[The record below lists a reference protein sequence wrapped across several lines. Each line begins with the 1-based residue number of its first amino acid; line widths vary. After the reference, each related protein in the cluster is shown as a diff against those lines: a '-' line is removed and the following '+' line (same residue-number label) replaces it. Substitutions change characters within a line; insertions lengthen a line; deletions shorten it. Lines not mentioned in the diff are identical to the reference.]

1 MLLYLSSNEN
11 ERIFDFLQDDH
22 GIIVKKLSGNF
33 TLKQFVIYD
42 MRSLDH
48 YQFVA
53 IDLKA
58 LKDTSDEIME
68 AIIAFKKMFS
78 SRLVIYMDDVNC
90 RSELIHELVE
100 QGVYNIVT
108 GETVGVLQKN
118 IQKSISDFGMTKRDV
133 KVILGADEILEEV
146 ITFNK
151 TNIKIAVTGSK
162 HRVGTTTTA
171 INLCNYLAS
180 IGARVCYVEANDYN
194 HLYMLPEVYRQMQ
207 VNGDVII
214 SGGVKYLTLSSG
226 SEEDMD
232 FIIYDMGVIQSK
244 IIGAIKNKCDTAI
257 LCSGVKPYE
266 VKELERALLLLDGM
280 NVNKLI
286 SFASAPERSKLSKTY
301 NQVFLAEYSPD
312 LFDGE
317 TNKSIWKQIIEPF
330 INKK

>member
-1 MLLYLSSNEN
+1 MILYLSSNEN
-11 ERIFDFLQDDH
+11 EGIFDFLQGDL
-22 GIIVKKLSGNF
+22 GIIVKKLSGYF
-33 TLKQFVIYD
+33 ILKQFVIYD

-58 LKDTSDEIME
+58 LKDTNDEIVE
-68 AIIAFKKMFS
+68 AITAFKKMFS
-78 SRLVIYMDDVNC
+78 SRLVIYVDDVHFH
-90 RSELIHELVE
+90 SELIHVLVE

-108 GETVGVLQKN
+108 GETVEVLQKN
-118 IQKSISDFGMTKRDV
+118 IQKSISDIGMKKRDV
-133 KVILGADEILEEV
+133 KAILGANEILEEV

-151 TNIKIAVTGSK
+151 TNIKIAVTGSM

-171 INLCNYLAS
+171 MNLCNYLAS
-180 IGARVCYVEANDYN
+180 FGARVCYVEANDHN
-194 HLYMLPEVYRQMQ
+194 HLKALPEAYRQMQ

-214 SGGVKYLTLSSG
+214 SGGVKYLTLSSE

-232 FIIYDMGVIQSK
+232 FIIYDMGVIQHK
-244 IIGAIKNKCDTAI
+244 IIEAIKNKCDTAI

-266 VKELERALLLLDGM
+266 IKELERALLLLDDI
-280 NVNKLI
+280 NVNKLF
-286 SFASAPERSKLSKTY
+286 SFVTAPERSKL
-301 NQVFLAEYSPD
+301 NQANDRVFFAEYSPD

-317 TNKSIWKQIIEPF
+317 TNKSIWGQIIEPF